1 MKKILVISPQSYPVT
16 GAESIVNMK
25 MLKAL
30 SNSEEFEIDLI
41 SKRNRW
47 FNYPEEKL
55 ERYGVKLKS
64 LTIIDVDNKIN
75 IKTIIQHAMCLLKFG
90 AVFKGSHWAYIA
102 LPTIKA
108 LVKQNKYDY
117 VLTKNSPSLLLGNY
131 LKKHYGL
138 KWIAT
143 WNDPCPIV
151 KYPHPYGQ
159 GYDAKGTL
167 LDKRE
172 IAIMLNTDI
181 HVFPSDRIRD
191 YMLKYLKVS
200 LEKTRVIPHVV
211 LDTPQPEKRVKDGK
225 LKIVHSGNLQYPRN
239 PLTFLK
245 ALKELKDKYNTLNL
259 EFSILGVYDK
269 ETDNNIQELGL
280 SDLVK
285 IEKPVSYLDSL
296 VKLRDYDV
304 ALIIEANCEE
314 GIFMPTKVSDFMQCR
329 IPIFAVSP
337 QNGALNDLYNNGYI
351 PYFADVTNVDAI
363 FHTLD
368 KLYTDYLNGTLCNKD
383 KYPIPENFTEKS
395 VVSTYLSL

>member
-30 SNSEEFEIDLI
+30 SNSKNFEIDLI
-41 SKRNRW
+41 SKRNKW
-47 FNYPEEKL
+47 INYPEDKL
-55 ERYGVKLKS
+55 ERYGINLRSLKV
-64 LTIIDVDNKIN
+64 IEVDNKISL
-75 IKTIIQHAMCLLKFG
+75 KTIFQHIMCIFKFG
-90 AVFKGSHWAYIA
+90 TVFKGSHWAYIA

-108 LVKQNKYDY
+108 LVNQNKYDY
-117 VLTKNSPSLLLGNY
+117 VLTKNSPSLLLGSY

-138 KWIAT
+138 KWVAN
-143 WNDPCPIV
+143 WNDPCPSV

-159 GYDAKGTL
+159 GYDSKGTL
-167 LDKRE
+167 LDRRE
-172 IAIMLNTDI
+172 IAIMLNADI

-191 YMLKYLKVS
+191 YMLRYLKVS
-200 LEKTRVIPHVV
+200 PDKTKVIPHVV
-211 LDTPQPEKRVKDGK
+211 LDIPQVESRITDSK
-225 LKIVHSGNLQYPRN
+225 LKVVHSGNLQYPRN

-245 ALKELKDKYNTLNL
+245 ALKKLKDKYNTLNL

-269 ETDNNIQELGL
+269 DTDNNIQELSL
-280 SDLVK
+280 NDFVK

-296 VKLRDYDV
+296 FKLRDYDI

-337 QNGALNDLYNNGYI
+337 QNGTLNDLFNNGYI
-351 PYFADVTNVDAI
+351 SYFADVTNIDDI
-363 FHTLD
+363 FNTLD
-368 KLYTDYLNGTLCNKD
+368 KLYNNFLNGTIYNQD
-383 KYPIPENFTEKS
+383 KYPIPDNFTEKS
-395 VVSTYLSL
+395 VVATYLSL